1 MRTLYPVVVI
11 LAIGVAG
18 VMWSMSGI
26 GLIYGQDD
34 PVDTGESSDKLNETA
49 QSPEQES
56 EGDGGLFGI
65 GNVGEESFVGIAVS
79 AADSIISF
87 VTAAVLLPLELQRLG
102 LPRWFAL
109 PLGLGAQSIAFVGFL
124 QFIAGRDYR

>member
-26 GLIYGQDD
+26 GLIYGQED

-49 QSPEQES
+49 ESPEQDS
-56 EGDGGLFGI
+56 DDGGLFGI
-65 GNVGEESFVGIAVS
+65 GNVGEESFVGIAIS
-79 AADSIISF
+79 AAGSIVDF